1 MNKPKK
7 EDELLLQSID
17 QDGFDIVTIPRTKD
31 EYKVGWIKPRTHE
44 KLSGLELKDGLGST
58 ESDTLISIQKRS
70 KFLSKAAS
78 YILLNGIKIFFFH
91 WLYWRYLYHIKGY
104 SADQLLPI
112 IEIAKK
118 KVPAMKFYQASILVS
133 QMKITNMIM
142 TQEEAEQF
150 QREHI
155 SESVQP

>member
-17 QDGFDIVTIPRTKD
+17 NDGVDIISIPRTKD
-31 EYKVGWIKPRTHE
+31 TYKISWIKPRTHE
-44 KLSGLELKDGLGST
+44 KLSELELKDGLEIT
-58 ESDTLISIQKRS
+58 ATDSIDNVRKRS

-78 YILLNGIKIFFFH
+78 YILLNGVKIFFFH
-91 WLYWRYLYHIKGY
+91 WIYWRYLYHIKGY
-104 SADQLLPI
+104 SPDQLFPI
-112 IEIAKK
+112 IETAKK
-118 KVPAMKFYQASILVS
+118 KVAAMKFYQASILVS

-150 QREHI
+150 RQEHM
-155 SESVQP
+155 SE